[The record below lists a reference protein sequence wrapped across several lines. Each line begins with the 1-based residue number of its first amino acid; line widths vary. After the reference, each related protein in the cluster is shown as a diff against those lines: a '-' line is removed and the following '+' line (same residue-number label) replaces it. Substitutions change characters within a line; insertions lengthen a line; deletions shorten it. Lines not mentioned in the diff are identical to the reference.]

1 MSFTQ
6 VKPQKGSEIV
16 LAHLKQQIISGEYPP
31 GSRLPTV
38 VDLSAGF
45 NVGRSTIREA
55 LSGLK
60 AMGWIEIRH
69 GGGTF
74 VSQKLPD
81 EETPTADLFT
91 KTESLQEVLDVR
103 TFIESGCA
111 SLAAKNHT
119 DADIVELER
128 ILQHMASVLDDERLG
143 EQADVAFHL
152 QIAQAT
158 HNSLLIQMMESLSSR
173 LQESM
178 GDSRRLWFFS
188 ERASVDRLLHEHEG
202 IYQAIRDRNEAL
214 ASKRMTEHIA
224 KVDSILRKF
233 PLTPGI
239 NG

>member
-1 MSFTQ
+1 MSYTQ
-6 VKPQKGSEIV
+6 IKPQKGSDIV
-16 LAHLKQQIISGEYPP
+16 LAHLKQQIMSGEYSP

-38 VDLSAGF
+38 VELSKGF

-74 VSQKLPD
+74 VSQQLPS
-81 EETPTADLFT
+81 EETFSADLFT

-119 DADIVELER
+119 AADLVELQR
-128 ILQHMASVLDDERLG
+128 ILEHMASVLDDERSG
-143 EQADVAFHL
+143 EQADVVFHL

-158 HNSLLIQMMESLSSR
+158 HNSLFIQMMESLSSR

-178 GDSRRLWFFS
+178 GVSRRLWFFA
-188 ERASVDRLLHEHEG
+188 ERASVDRLLQEHRG

-214 ASKRMTEHIA
+214 ASKRMMEHIA
-224 KVDSILRKF
+224 KVDSILRKL
-233 PLTPGI
+233 PLT
-239 NG
+239 